1 MTVSSM
7 RGLLATPEVYRV
19 VSALRRS
26 AASSAGIFSKSLC
39 SGCAA
44 VRCETLGQAKLI
56 TEYIL
61 ALRVHS
67 YLSNLVSL
75 IRFQIVR
82 TERLVSIV

>member
-1 MTVSSM
+1 MRDYLPLQKSTV
-7 RGLLATPEVYRV
+7 LD

-56 TEYIL
+56 TEYIF
-61 ALRVHS
+61 ALRVRS
-67 YLSNLVSL
+67 YLSNLVSLQL

>member
-1 MTVSSM
+1 M
-7 RGLLATPEVYRV
+7 RRLLATPEVYRV
-19 VSALRRS
+19 GCVCFAQS

-44 VRCETLGQAKLI
+44 VRFETLGQAKLI